1 MSELTE
7 VTEWHQLGVQ
17 LEVPVVTLQTIESN
31 HPNDAQR
38 RKTEVLIWWFQNSL
52 EISWEKLAQAVEAVG
67 GHATVVKRLR
77 LKMNP
82 TPKGLYRS
90 SVLHGRL
97 TCSFESQIA

>member
-17 LEVPVVTLQTIESN
+17 LEVPPGTLQTIESN

-67 GHATVVKRLR
+67 GHAAIAKRL
-77 LKMNP
+77 KKNP

-90 SVLHGRL
+90 SVLHRGL